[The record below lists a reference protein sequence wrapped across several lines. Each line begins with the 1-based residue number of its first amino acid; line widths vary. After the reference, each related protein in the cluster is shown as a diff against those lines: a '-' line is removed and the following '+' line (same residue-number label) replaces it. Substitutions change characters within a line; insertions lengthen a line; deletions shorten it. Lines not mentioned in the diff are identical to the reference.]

1 MIGYARSAAL
11 LKTSLRKR
19 VENRGRLRELLKRGN
34 LEAALEKVIRLPPRQ
49 VINPLFSFLQSGDA
63 ALKWPAVRIFGAVVA
78 RLAGQDLE
86 AARVVMRR
94 LMWSLNDESG
104 GIGWGSPEAM
114 GEILAR
120 HSGLAEE
127 YVSILLSYAREDG
140 NYLENEGLQ
149 RGLLW
154 GIGRVAEG
162 HPLLVQDAAPN
173 LMVYL
178 ASPDASVRGLAARL
192 MGLLHVSRS
201 CARLREL
208 VRDEEQISLDFQNE
222 LGKHYVKDVA
232 EEALARVPC
241 L

>member
-1 MIGYARSAAL
+1 MTGYARSVAPQKIS
-11 LKTSLRKR
+11 LKKR
-19 VENRGRLRELLKRGN
+19 VERRGRLQELLKRTD

-78 RLAGQDLE
+78 RLAEEDLE
-86 AARVVMRR
+86 GARVIMRR

-114 GEILAR
+114 GEILSR
-120 HSGLAEE
+120 HSRLAEE
-127 YVSILLSYAREDG
+127 YVSILLSYAKEDG

-154 GIGRVAEG
+154 GIGRVAEA
-162 HPLLVQDAAPN
+162 HPLLVRDAAPS

-192 MGLLHVSRS
+192 MGLLHVSAS
-201 CARLREL
+201 CPRLRQL
-208 VRDEEQISLDFQNE
+208 TRDEDQIAPDFQYE
-222 LGKHYVKDVA
+222 LGKHDVKDLA